1 MRSKSPFRQDKC
13 TAAWDKMKKKY
24 ETKGPNGL
32 KEYNAEKN
40 EFYCDNGK
48 IKPRPFKDDGDA
60 PMSDAE
66 IKAMKEKKKQPEFG
80 KRKKSIVE
88 Q

>member
-1 MRSKSPFRQDKC
+1 MKSKSPFRQDKC
-13 TAAWDKMKKKY
+13 AAAWDKWKDTYK
-24 ETKGPNGL
+24 N
-32 KEYNAEKN
+32 KERHGNTAEGEKS
-40 EFYCDNGK
+40 EFYCDNGT
-48 IKPRPFKDDGDA
+48 IKLRPLNDGDA
-60 PMSDAE
+60 PMTDAE

>member
-1 MRSKSPFRQDKC
+1 MKSKSPFRQDKC
-13 TAAWDKMKKKY
+13 ATAWDKWKDTYDNKK
-24 ETKGPNGL
+24 EAL
-32 KEYNAEKN
+32 AEKP
-40 EFYCDNGK
+40 EFYCDNGT
-48 IKPRPFKDDGDA
+48 IKLRPLKDDGDA